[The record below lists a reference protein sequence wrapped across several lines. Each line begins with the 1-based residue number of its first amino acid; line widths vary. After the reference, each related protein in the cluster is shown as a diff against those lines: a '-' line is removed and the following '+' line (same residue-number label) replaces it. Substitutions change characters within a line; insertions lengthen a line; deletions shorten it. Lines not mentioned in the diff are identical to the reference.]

1 MGNESG
7 QQNQAYHDGFL
18 AAKAFD
24 VHFMPE
30 LKNPYPKGTQN
41 YKSWA
46 NGWGDYFRK
55 QRIK

>member
-1 MGNESG
+1 MSQSG
-7 QQNQAYHDGFL
+7 QQDQAYDDGFL

-24 VHFMPE
+24 MHFMPE